1 MDAIE
6 KRARELLAAEY
17 ERDGREGMAESVRRG
32 VNMLGLDD
40 VAIRAIIAALTP
52 QWQPISGAPMDR
64 TRLLGWRN
72 EEFPFVM
79 MHDGRDW
86 VVDLGDTELI
96 MEPTHWMPLPFA
108 PGNQP

>member
-1 MDAIE
+1 
-6 KRARELLAAEY
+6 
-17 ERDGREGMAESVRRG
+17 
-32 VNMLGLDD
+32 MLGLDD

>member
-6 KRARELLAAEY
+6 KRARELLARMEKAKRN
-17 ERDGREGMAESVRRG
+17 ERGHWCDARAAVDSACD
-32 VNMLGLDD
+32 LLP
-40 VAIRAIIAALTP
+40 AIIAALTP
-52 QWQPISGAPMDR
+52 QWQPISGAPMDG